1 MMKRDTYKACLNQM
15 GIDEFDFDLN
25 QELEGYR
32 YLFGHAV
39 DEKMFNRCKN
49 EEKYSSYG
57 QWKKSI
63 RKKYENRDKEYLQYF
78 SKYLEQRLCN
88 LDSAKTAWNMLITIL
103 ITLVLDYF
111 FDTIPDFITGN
122 EQMLQGL
129 YIAGKIVMLIIFAII
144 CVIFILKV
152 VYKCI
157 DPIWNRGIRE
167 KFLND
172 YKEIIDT
179 LIEDKN
185 ENTSQQSHINRR
197 QSASKAIGKT
207 TKLKVKSQKTKR
219 QALRTRKKIEKE
231 IRQ

>member
-88 LDSAKTAWNMLITIL
+88 LDSSKTAQNIVGSVLV
-103 ITLVLDYF
+103 TLLLDKF
-111 FDTIPDFITGN
+111 FDKILDFKMGD

-129 YIAGKIVMLIIFAII
+129 YSAGKIIIFIIFVII
-144 CVIFILKV
+144 CIIVICAL
-152 VYKCI
+152 VYNCI
-157 DPIWNRGIRE
+157 DPIWRRGIRG